1 MFDVVVISGEVGM
14 RKPDAEIF
22 QLTLGLMDLPAS
34 ACVFVDDLPH
44 NITAA
49 ADLGLVGVRHVTY
62 EETLMELET
71 LFGIDLA

>member
-1 MFDVVVISGEVGM
+1 
-14 RKPDAEIF
+14 
-22 QLTLGLMDLPAS
+22 MDLPAS
-34 ACVFVDDLPH
+34 ACVFVDDLAH

-62 EETLMELET
+62 EETLTELET